1 LVEVASEGK
10 THVTLERFGSEDLL
24 EPHVSGF
31 APSGAIHLGPAA
43 PGRSTFLLDPGGQDY
58 VGNNS
63 YDDTSRMDE

>member
-1 LVEVASEGK
+1 
-10 THVTLERFGSEDLL
+10 VTLERFESEELL
-24 EPHVSGF
+24 KPRVSGF
-31 APSGAIHLGPAA
+31 APAGAIQLSPPA